1 MTLLTHNLFIN
12 FSADDKIERGNR
24 LQVKRTEKLT
34 SPVHGSKY
42 NEAMGRSSIPPLA
55 SKENAHD
62 DKSEIR
68 KEIDGI
74 ENKRLLEPMM
84 ATYLDVATL
93 RCLFTSQWL
102 EEGIHWSL
110 NYFIKR

>member
-1 MTLLTHNLFIN
+1 
-12 FSADDKIERGNR
+12 
-24 LQVKRTEKLT
+24 
-34 SPVHGSKY
+34 
-42 NEAMGRSSIPPLA
+42 MGRSSIPPLI
-55 SKENAHD
+55 SRENATNMGDAHE
-62 DKSEIR
+62 DKSDIR
-68 KEIDGI
+68 KDTDG
-74 ENKRLLEPMM
+74 NDTKRLSEPMM